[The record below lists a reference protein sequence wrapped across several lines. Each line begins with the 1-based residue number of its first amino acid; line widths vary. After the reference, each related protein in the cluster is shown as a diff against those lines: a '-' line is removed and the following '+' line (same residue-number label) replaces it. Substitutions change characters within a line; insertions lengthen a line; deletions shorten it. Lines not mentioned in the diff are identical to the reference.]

1 MPPPPPSIHTPQ
13 PTLSE
18 IDTSLLDPEQ
28 AAILATLQAQPQSS
42 AFTYLSPALLGDHLS
57 KLSSNLESHVDLLA
71 DGLHKIEQYRN
82 TAERIADRVLGTA
95 SKRLEDR
102 ERESKEQ
109 VGSEGIGARDLLRG
123 LSGVL
128 NE

>member
-1 MPPPPPSIHTPQ
+1 MAPTPPSIHTSN

-18 IDTSLLDPEQ
+18 IDATLLDPEQ
-28 AAILATLQAQPQSS
+28 AAILAALQAQPEPSTFS
-42 AFTYLSPALLGDHLS
+42 YLSPVSLGNHLS
-57 KLSSNLESHVDLLA
+57 KLSSSLEPNVDLLA